1 MSREESGT
9 GAKTARRLDPRLLR
23 IAGMVRPGGRLADVG
38 TDHGYLICRL
48 AADGVITGGL
58 ALDVNAK
65 PLARAAK
72 TVAEFGLTGRIE
84 CRLSDGL
91 SAVDEREADEIVI
104 AGMGGDVIA
113 GILARCR
120 WQGLNEKHF
129 VLQPMTRAPF
139 LRKWL
144 WENGFSIEAE
154 RAAKAGGH
162 LYTVMSVFYD
172 GRKRRCGAFDQY
184 AGALPGDP
192 SEEAGEYLCWT
203 ARGLLKKADGIC
215 AKEPAQAQVIR
226 QLADRLL
233 QAAGRF

>member
-1 MSREESGT
+1 MSREENGA
-9 GAKTARRLDPRLLR
+9 GAKTALRLDPRLER
-23 IAGMVRPGGRLADVG
+23 VAAMVRPGGRLADVG

-58 ALDVNAK
+58 ALDVNEK

-72 TVAEFGLTGRIE
+72 TIAAAGLAGRIE

-91 SAVDEREADEIVI
+91 SAVGEREADEIVI

-113 GILARCR
+113 GILSRCR
-120 WQGLNEKHF
+120 WQTLNEKHF

-144 WENGFSIEAE
+144 WENGFSIEDE

-162 LYTVMSVFYD
+162 LYTVMSASYD
-172 GRKRRCGAFDQY
+172 GMNRRCSAFEQY
-184 AGALPGDP
+184 AGGLPGDP
-192 SEEAGEYLCWT
+192 SEEAGEYLRWT
-203 ARGLLKKADGIC
+203 AGGLLKKAGGIC
-215 AKEPAQAQVIR
+215 AKKPAEAQAVR
-226 QLADRLL
+226 QLAERLL
-233 QAAGRF
+233 QAARRF